1 MQFIH
6 EFMSSPVISLDA
18 QATAQEASKLMCEK
32 KISSILVK
40 EGKEY
45 VGIITKSD
53 LVKRIVAEGLNSQ
66 STHVG
71 SIMSKP
77 LMSLE
82 QYTRRGEAHEYMR
95 EHSIKHLVVTLANE
109 VVGII
114 TLENM
119 V

>member
-6 EFMSSPVISLDA
+6 EFMSSPVISLDG
-18 QATAQEASKLMCEK
+18 QATAQEAGKLMCEK

-40 EGKEY
+40 EGEEY

-53 LVKRIVAEGLNSQ
+53 LVRRIVSEGLHPQ
-66 STHVG
+66 STSVG

-77 LMSLE
+77 LLSLE
-82 QYTRRGEAHEYMR
+82 QYTRRGEAYEYMR
-95 EHSIKHLVVTLANE
+95 EHNVKHLVVTLANE
-109 VVGII
+109 IVGII